1 MIRAVLVAILI
12 VVIAGAFWRLVGGI
26 IDALGGTTKQ
36 RQQRAKAQSQ
46 AMRLVRDPV
55 CGTHVAPES
64 AVTKTMKGATYY
76 FCSTRCRDEFTL
88 R

>member
-12 VVIAGAFWRLVGGI
+12 LVLAGAFWRLVGGI
-26 IDALGGTTKQ
+26 IDALGGTTRQ

-55 CGTHVAPES
+55 CGTFVDPGS

-76 FCSTRCRDEFTL
+76 FCSARCREEFSS

>member
-1 MIRAVLVAILI
+1 VIRAVLIAILI
-12 VVIAGAFWRLVGGI
+12 LVLASAFWRVVGGI

-55 CGTHVAPES
+55 CGTHVAPDS

-76 FCSTRCRDEFTL
+76 FCSARCRDEFTL

>member
-1 MIRAVLVAILI
+1 MIRAILVAILI
-12 VVIAGAFWRLVGGI
+12 VVIAGAFWRVVGGI

-36 RQQRAKAQSQ
+36 RQQRAKAQAQ

-55 CGTHVAPES
+55 CGTFVDPGS

-76 FCSTRCRDEFTL
+76 FCSARCREEFSS